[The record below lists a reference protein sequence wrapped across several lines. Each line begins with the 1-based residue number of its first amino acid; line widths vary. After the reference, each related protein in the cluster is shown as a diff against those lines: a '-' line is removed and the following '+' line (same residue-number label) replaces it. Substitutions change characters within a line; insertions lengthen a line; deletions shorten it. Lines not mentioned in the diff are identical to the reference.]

1 MSLLAG
7 ETESAVRLAARVI
20 DLADAERQQPERVND
35 YWLLATLGEAH
46 LLRGESSVA
55 RKYYSEAVVASA
67 LQRQDEGSVLAG
79 GVSPIL

>member
-55 RKYYSEAVVASA
+55 RKYYSEAVAA